1 LGEGRLIN
9 LAAAEG
15 HPASVMDM
23 SFANQALCL
32 EYLTRMKGKLEPT
45 VYTVPEEIDQE
56 VGKLKLASMNITID
70 SLTKE
75 QKKYLESWEEGT

>member
-1 LGEGRLIN
+1 
-9 LAAAEG
+9 
-15 HPASVMDM
+15 
-23 SFANQALCL
+23 
-32 EYLTRMKGKLEPT
+32 MKGKLKPA
-45 VYTVPEEIDQE
+45 VYPVPEEIDQE